1 MTPGPTTRPV
11 LDRLRRGAAA
21 LRSVTTETVRGFRA
35 DHGVDLAA
43 SLAFATLVAAVPLM
57 ATFSLLLATFF
68 EENVTQILDIVNAIL
83 PYHTARVTENLR
95 EFIGE
100 SNAISGIGL
109 ALLLVASLRLIFV
122 VEDVFNTV
130 WGAPRRRALIAR
142 ITVYSLVLFALALLL
157 GALGLGLRRLR
168 SSTMGGAL
176 LATPFIDSLLPLA
189 GEFVSLTVLYRFL
202 PNARVRWAPA
212 LAGAGLVAGALEGL
226 RVLFGLYVGAL
237 SRVNLITG
245 SLTLILLTL
254 LSVYFVWVL
263 ILLGVELVSVLQTHA
278 GGRRAGGGP
287 RSGPAENAVRILIR
301 LADGRRHPVED
312 LFDAQHASASEM
324 ELILQRLAAAGMVSG
339 TAAEGFA
346 LARAPQRISV
356 AQVVE
361 ALAPDL
367 YALAGGDADP
377 VALALTPLFRRQISA
392 RRSVLAATIAD
403 LSGK

>member
-1 MTPGPTTRPV
+1 MTPAPARRLVP
-11 LDRLRRGAAA
+11 DRLRRGAST
-21 LRSVTTETVRGFRA
+21 LRSVAVETVRGFRA

-142 ITVYSLVLFALALLL
+142 IAVYSLVLFALALLL
-157 GALGLGLRRLR
+157 GALGLGLRRVR
-168 SSTMGGAL
+168 SSAMGGAL
-176 LATPFIDSLLPLA
+176 LASPVMDSLFPLVS
-189 GEFVSLTVLYRFL
+189 EFVALTVLYRFL
-202 PNARVRWAPA
+202 PNARVRWGPA
-212 LAGAGLVAGALEGL
+212 LTGAGLVAGSLEGL

-237 SRVNLITG
+237 SKVNLITG

-254 LSVYFVWVL
+254 LSVYLVWVL

-278 GGRRAGGGP
+278 GGRRAAGGP
-287 RSGPAENAVRILIR
+287 RSGPAENAVRILVR
-301 LADGRRHPVED
+301 LADGKRHPVED
-312 LFDAQHASASEM
+312 LFDAQHASAAEM
-324 ELILQRLAAAGMVSG
+324 ERILARLAEAGMVAG
-339 TAAEGFA
+339 AAADGFT
-346 LARAPQRISV
+346 LIRPPERISV
-356 AQVVE
+356 SQVVE

-377 VALALTPLFRRQISA
+377 VALALAPLFRRQITA

-403 LSGK
+403 LGGR